1 MVTTT
6 RGSHSPDLAHLNL
19 IGISPAFKSAIDR
32 IQRIA
37 QCDAA
42 ALIEGET
49 GTGKEL
55 AARAIHY
62 LGERRSAP
70 FIPVN
75 CGAIPDALLENE
87 LFGHARGAFTDAR
100 EAVKGVVADAQSGTL
115 FLDEVEA
122 LSPKAQVTLLRLIQ
136 EGTYRP
142 LGARHLIQSNIRIV
156 AASNASLTQHAA
168 QNRFRWDL
176 LHRLRIMTLEMPPLR
191 ERSGDAL
198 LLAQHFI
205 RRFASQYKQPEKM
218 LDEQAMV
225 VLSRYAW
232 PGNVRELENLIHRE
246 LLLSDGPLLR
256 IRSSDLLGPQPTY
269 PDAGDG
275 ALEQSSFTVGFARA
289 KVQAIER
296 FERLYLHWAL
306 SRSQGNVSQAARL
319 CGKERRT
326 LGKLL
331 KKHGIDKG
339 QYLS

>member
-1 MVTTT
+1 VFAKTCEP
-6 RGSHSPDLAHLNL
+6 HSPSLAHLNL
-19 IGISPAFKSAIDR
+19 IGTSPAFKNAIDR
-32 IQRIA
+32 INRIA

-42 ALIEGET
+42 TLIEGET

-100 EAVKGVVADAQSGTL
+100 EAAKGVVADAQGGTL
-115 FLDEVEA
+115 CLDEVEA

-142 LGARHLIQSNIRIV
+142 LGARHMLQSNIRII
-156 AASNASLTQHAA
+156 AASNACLTQLAA

-191 ERSGDAL
+191 DRSGDAL

-205 RRFASQYKQPEKM
+205 RRFASQYKQPEKT
-218 LDEQAMV
+218 LDEEAML
-225 VLSRYAW
+225 VLSRYSW

-246 LLLSDGPLLR
+246 LLLNDGPWLR
-256 IRSSDLLGPQPTY
+256 IRSSHLLGPAPAY
-269 PDAGDG
+269 PDTASG
-275 ALEQSSFTVGFARA
+275 AIEQSSFNVGFARA
-289 KVQAIER
+289 KIQAIER
-296 FERLYLHWAL
+296 FERSYLHWAL
-306 SRSQGNVSQAARL
+306 ARSQGNVSQAARL

-331 KKHGIDKG
+331 KKHGIDKD
-339 QYLS
+339 QYLA